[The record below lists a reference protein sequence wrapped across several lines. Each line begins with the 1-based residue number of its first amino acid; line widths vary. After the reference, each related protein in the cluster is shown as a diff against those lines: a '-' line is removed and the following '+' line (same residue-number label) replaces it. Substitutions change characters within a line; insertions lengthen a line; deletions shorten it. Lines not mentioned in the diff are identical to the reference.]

1 MGCELDRGN
10 CLLGDSPILSKSF
23 FLDYMLVPND
33 RMNKYKARLPLCA
46 LCILIL
52 CAVSVILCVDIYSDS
67 NLHIYAFWQ
76 ASI

>member
-1 MGCELDRGN
+1 
-10 CLLGDSPILSKSF
+10 
-23 FLDYMLVPND
+23 MLVPND
-33 RMNKYKARLPLCA
+33 RMNKYKARLPSRA